1 MSKRTISH
9 VALNKIFSKDIWSDI
24 FNNKYKTYES
34 SVDAL
39 APFFIKWGV
48 QNANIIYSMNT
59 DDYPFL
65 VYAKKMGLK
74 IIVDPCVSPLSHQIL
89 YDEYKMLKMNCSQL
103 IRRISWDNYRHQ
115 LVSQV
120 ADIILCPSEWV
131 AHGWKILFPEVS
143 HKIRISPYGSSFQVR
158 NLVTSSPDKIILFAG
173 RDQVRKGFRYF
184 AQAASIIQQKHP
196 DWKFVVAGLNAA
208 EVNRTCECKH
218 LTFLGHVPLENMQS
232 LYKRAYA
239 FV

>member
-1 MSKRTISH
+1 MFSSNKIKVIVCQRGARHRYTVPQIFEKADALSALYTDSSAYSTCGRIAYLLYRLGFRNQCITKLRKRTISH

-24 FNNKYKTYES
+24 FINKYKTYES

-89 YDEYKMLKMNCSQL
+89 YDEYKMLNWG
-103 IRRISWDNYRHQ
+103 I
-115 LVSQV
+115 
-120 ADIILCPSEWV
+120 
-131 AHGWKILFPEVS
+131 
-143 HKIRISPYGSSFQVR
+143 
-158 NLVTSSPDKIILFAG
+158 NLG
-173 RDQVRKGFRYF
+173 
-184 AQAASIIQQKHP
+184 
-196 DWKFVVAGLNAA
+196 
-208 EVNRTCECKH
+208 
-218 LTFLGHVPLENMQS
+218 
-232 LYKRAYA
+232 
-239 FV
+239 